1 MKLFRKSEQFFLL
14 INPSMKKIPI
24 KQWSEDDRPREKM
37 QKKGVSALS
46 DSELI
51 AILIGSGTKNKS
63 AVEVSREILEACN
76 NDLNVL
82 AKKTIKELQHFNG
95 IGEAKAISIVAA
107 LELGKRRK
115 AEEVI
120 KRKKITSSQDAF
132 EYFHSLLCDLH
143 HEEFHVLYLNR
154 ANNIISSERISSGG
168 TTGTV
173 ADIKIIFRIAIENR
187 AQAIIVAHNHPSGNI
202 QPSEADNQLTKKIKE
217 AAKIFDMSFLDH
229 IIIGGNNYYSYLDN
243 GNL

>member
-1 MKLFRKSEQFFLL
+1 
-14 INPSMKKIPI
+14 MKKIPI

-63 AVEVSREILEACN
+63 AVEVSREILEKCN
-76 NDLNVL
+76 NELNVL
-82 AKKTIKELQHFNG
+82 AKKTIKELQNFNG

-132 EYFHSLLCDLH
+132 EYFHPLLCDLH

-154 ANNIISSERISSGG
+154 ANNIISSEKISSGG

-173 ADIKIIFRIAIENR
+173 ADIKIIFRMALENR

-202 QPSEADNQLTKKIKE
+202 QPSEADNQLTRKIKE

-229 IIIGGNNYYSYLDN
+229 IIIGNNNYYSYLDN